1 MTRVVTGQYL
11 IKFHGENVD
20 EALIDLRIIE
30 NWCVCVCVCVCVIA

>member
-30 NWCVCVCVCVCVIA
+30 NWCVCVCDCLILVA